1 MIPPLFRYERA
12 GSVEQALSLLA
23 EHGDEA
29 KVLAGGHSLLPMMKL
44 RLANPA
50 VLVDIGR
57 IADLRQIR
65 LDGDQ
70 VVIGAL
76 CTHAQIASSAVI
88 GEHLPLLAR
97 AAGMIGDPQVR
108 HRGTIGGSLV
118 HADPKADH
126 PLAALASG
134 ATMVVQS
141 SQARREIPS
150 DEFFLGYFTTAV
162 EPDELLV
169 EVRFPSAA
177 GLGWG
182 YEKLVARSNDWAV
195 VGVATV
201 GGRIA
206 LAAMGDR
213 PLRARGAE
221 EALAAGLGIQ
231 AAADRAAE
239 DTEPNV
245 DISGDVEY
253 RSHIARVLTRRAL
266 AAATGSG

>member
-1 MIPPLFRYERA
+1 MMTPTFRYERA
-12 GSVEQALSLLA
+12 ASVEEALALLA
-23 EHGDEA
+23 SHGDEA

-44 RLANPA
+44 RLANPG

-57 IADLRQIR
+57 IAGLRQIE
-65 LDGDQ
+65 LDGDH

-76 CTHAQIASSAVI
+76 CTHAQIASSPVV
-88 GEHLPLLAR
+88 GEHLPLLAH
-97 AAGMIGDPQVR
+97 AAGLIGDPQVR

-134 ATMVVQS
+134 ATMVVQGS
-141 SQARREIPS
+141 RGRREIAA
-150 DEFFLGYFTTAV
+150 DDFFLGYFTTAV
-162 EPDELLV
+162 DLDELLV

-182 YEKLVARSNDWAV
+182 YEKLVARANDWAV
-195 VGVATV
+195 VGVAAV

-213 PLRARGAE
+213 PLRARAAE
-221 EALAAGLGIQ
+221 AALAAGLGVE
-231 AAADRAAE
+231 AAAERAAE
-239 DTEPNV
+239 GTEPHV
-245 DISGDVEY
+245 DISGDAEY
-253 RSHIARVLTRRAL
+253 RAHLARVLTRRAL
-266 AAATGSG
+266 LSMRS

>member
-1 MIPPLFRYERA
+1 MIPPTFRYERA
-12 GSVEQALSLLA
+12 GSVEEALALLA
-23 EHGDEA
+23 THGDEA

-57 IADLRQIR
+57 IAGLREIR
-65 LDGDQ
+65 LDGDD

-76 CTHAQIASSAVI
+76 CTHAQIASSPVV

-97 AAGMIGDPQVR
+97 AASLIGDPQVR

-126 PLAALASG
+126 PLAALAGG
-134 ATMVVQS
+134 ATMVVEGS
-141 SQARREIPS
+141 HGRREIAA
-150 DEFFLGYFTTAV
+150 DDFFLGYFTTAV
-162 EPDELLV
+162 ELDEMLL

-177 GLGWG
+177 GVGWG
-182 YEKLVARSNDWAV
+182 YEKLVSRANDWAI

-213 PLRARGAE
+213 PLRARAAE
-221 EALAAGLGIQ
+221 QALAAGQGVE
-231 AAADRAAE
+231 AAAQRAAE
-239 DTEPNV
+239 GTEPNV
-245 DISGDVEY
+245 DIAGDAEY
-253 RSHIARVLTRRAL
+253 RAHLARVLTRRAL
-266 AAATGSG
+266 LATRT